1 MSTNIT
7 VPIGGMTCASCV
19 TRVESAIKRVP
30 GVTSASVNL
39 ATERA
44 TVAGDADASAIL
56 LAITD
61 AGYEPGAPLAV
72 GAPRPAEEPAHRT
85 NVDLWLGIA
94 LTAPLLVF
102 TMLPML
108 VPSVHTAI
116 LPVAMFFMGWG
127 GLLFAA
133 PVQFWAGRRF
143 YRVGFSEVRHLSFG
157 MSSLVMIGSSAAFLY
172 SVGVLVVSSIF
183 PEGTAHTYF
192 EASASVVTLVLLGKH
207 FEALAKGRSSSAIK
221 RLVSLQTKTAR
232 VRRDGAVK
240 EVAIDDVLVSDVIEV
255 RPGERLPVDGIITL
269 GSSFIDE
276 SMITGEPIPPH
287 RGPGD
292 VVVGGT
298 VNGASALVVRTTRV
312 GGDTLLAQI
321 VRTVEEA
328 QASKPPIQA
337 LADRIA
343 GVFVPIVLSV
353 SLLTFVA
360 WWVLGPAPAL
370 SYAFVAAISV
380 LVIAC
385 PCAMGLATP
394 TAVMVA
400 TGRAAELGVLFR
412 KGTALEGLARADVIL
427 MDKTGTLTEGKPT
440 LTDAIAYAVEKDVV
454 LRLAAVAAVGVGT
467 NYLAYALM
475 FASHSL
481 FGVAAFMSFA
491 ITTGER
497 MDFADPRRR
506 RLSRAFWAGFFAG
519 FATLLEYHALPT
531 SVCLALY
538 AMTTFYRPTRLL
550 TFAAGGTLNALAL
563 AFFQWRAF
571 NDPLMPGHKLS
582 ENQMY
587 AQLLSQGLF
596 GIGTPS
602 WQVAKDITLSRAFG
616 FFGTSSFMWLGVL
629 ALPLPWLLLSHASR
643 RTRRDKRQIWLA
655 SWFMALTMLA
665 LWTTVSAA
673 INWRGGWT
681 VGPRYLGAARRSSRS
696 VRCWRWVR
704 SAARVGCVAHSCARR
719 RRVSRSRASFNRASC
734 RRSTTR
740 SPSP

>member
-1 MSTNIT
+1 MRTITRAERRLVFAFFVLLFGIYTCVYPYIT
-7 VPIGGMTCASCV
+7 VVNNPNENVRTYMTMAIVENHTFRIDDIV
-19 TRVESAIKRVP
+19 TRQ
-30 GVTSASVNL
+30 GWVNDM
-39 ATERA
+39 ARA
-44 TVAGDADASAIL
+44 PETKMKAADA
-56 LAITD
+56 
-61 AGYEPGAPLAV
+61 
-72 GAPRPAEEPAHRT
+72 
-85 NVDLWLGIA
+85 IA
-94 LTAPLLVF
+94 FCNQMTGPC
-102 TMLPML
+102 
-108 VPSVHTAI
+108 H
-116 LPVAMFFMGWG
+116 
-127 GLLFAA
+127 
-133 PVQFWAGRRF
+133 
-143 YRVGFSEVRHLSFG
+143 
-157 MSSLVMIGSSAAFLY
+157 LY
-172 SVGVLVVSSIF
+172 SVKAPAVS
-183 PEGTAHTYF
+183 Y
-192 EASASVVTLVLLGKH
+192 LG
-207 FEALAKGRSSSAIK
+207 
-221 RLVSLQTKTAR
+221 
-232 VRRDGAVK
+232 
-240 EVAIDDVLVSDVIEV
+240 
-255 RPGERLPVDGIITL
+255 
-269 GSSFIDE
+269 
-276 SMITGEPIPPH
+276 
-287 RGPGD
+287 
-292 VVVGGT
+292 
-298 VNGASALVVRTTRV
+298 
-312 GGDTLLAQI
+312 
-321 VRTVEEA
+321 
-328 QASKPPIQA
+328 
-337 LADRIA
+337 
-343 GVFVPIVLSV
+343 VPIYWAFTRFSHPPKLETPPDERISWMRK
-353 SLLTFVA
+353 STFVLRLFTIQLPCFLFLI
-360 WWVLGPAPAL
+360 WLERWLRR
-370 SYAFVAAISV
+370 IS
-380 LVIAC
+380 
-385 PCAMGLATP
+385 G
-394 TAVMVA
+394 
-400 TGRAAELGVLFR
+400 
-412 KGTALEGLARADVIL
+412 
-427 MDKTGTLTEGKPT
+427 
-440 LTDAIAYAVEKDVV
+440 DVV

-681 VGPRYLGAARRSSRS
+681 VGPRYLGAAPPFFAFGALLAMDALGGKGGMRRAF
-696 VRCWRWVR
+696 VR
-704 SAARVGCVAHSCARR
+704 AAATGLAV
-719 RRVSRSRASFNRASC
+719 ASFVQSGIVSSLYNTIPESVTRPVPQLVVPLLRTSFVPHLAFEPLGVSSPLPYFVVLWAVATALLLVLVYKVDGEQLGPFLIRVALAFAIGLVGVTPAFSDPEPLEIGDGGAMARHDLTLAWEPPGRDRITQTREIAERYGPRAPCMWLKLADLDRLVSQDMQAMQAEARANGTKREQC
-734 RRSTTR
+734 Q
-740 SPSP
+740 

>member
-7 VPIGGMTCASCV
+7 VPVGGMTCASCV
-19 TRVESAIKRVP
+19 TRVEGAIKRVP
-30 GVTSASVNL
+30 GVTSAFVNL

-72 GAPRPAEEPAHRT
+72 GAPRPADEPAHRT

-172 SVGVLVVSSIF
+172 SVGVLVVPSIF

-240 EVAIDDVLVSDVIEV
+240 EIAIDDVLVSDVIEV

-312 GGDTLLAQI
+312 GADTLLAQI

-328 QASKPPIQA
+328 QSSKPPIQA

-454 LRLAAVAAVGVGT
+454 LRLAAAAERRSEHP
-467 NYLAYALM
+467 LARAIVEAA
-475 FASHSL
+475 ASL
-481 FGVAAFMSFA
+481 PIANAEFVRAEPGFGVEAKVEGRVVHIGAK
-491 ITTGER
+491 R
-497 MDFADPRRR
+497 YMD
-506 RLSRAFWAGFFAG
+506 
-519 FATLLEYHALPT
+519 
-531 SVCLALY
+531 
-538 AMTTFYRPTRLL
+538 
-550 TFAAGGTLNALAL
+550 
-563 AFFQWRAF
+563 
-571 NDPLMPGHKLS
+571 KL
-582 ENQMY
+582 
-587 AQLLSQGLF
+587 
-596 GIGTPS
+596 GID
-602 WQVAKDITLSRAFG
+602 A
-616 FFGTSSFMWLGVL
+616 
-629 ALPLPWLLLSHASR
+629 
-643 RTRRDKRQIWLA
+643 
-655 SWFMALTMLA
+655 
-665 LWTTVSAA
+665 
-673 INWRGGWT
+673 
-681 VGPRYLGAARRSSRS
+681 
-696 VRCWRWVR
+696 
-704 SAARVGCVAHSCARR
+704 
-719 RRVSRSRASFNRASC
+719 SRASLDAARLWKEAKTTIFVALDHELAALLAVSDTPRASSGEAIARLRALGLEVGVVSGDGRASTEAIASLLGIGLVLAERLPNDKAEDIRQLQAKGRHVVFVGDGINDAPALATANVGVAMGTGTDIAIESGDVVLMRGDLRAAADAIALS
-734 RRSTTR
+734 RRALRTIHQNFFWAYGYNVALIPLAAGALFPLVHVLL
-740 SPSP
+740 SPVLAAAAMSSSSIFVLANSLRLRRFRA